1 MDSLA
6 SIPGWKILV
15 VDPEALQVLD
25 SACKMSEI
33 LSQNVTGRSLSLFA
47 NALSLF
53 QTLSNPPP
61 LQWSRVWRNGG
72 NPIQT
77 RTLVIS

>member
-33 LSQNVTGRSLSLFA
+33 LSQNVTGILSLSLS
-47 NALSLF
+47 LSLEI
-53 QTLSNPPP
+53 LSNTQTSGRGSGETAPT
-61 LQWSRVWRNGG
+61 QSR
-72 NPIQT
+72 
-77 RTLVIS
+77 